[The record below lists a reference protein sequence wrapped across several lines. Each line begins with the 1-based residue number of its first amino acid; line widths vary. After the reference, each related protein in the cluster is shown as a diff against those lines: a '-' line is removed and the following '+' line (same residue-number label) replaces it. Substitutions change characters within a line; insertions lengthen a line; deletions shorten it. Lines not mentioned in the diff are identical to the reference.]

1 MKKLIITIAILALAT
16 VANAETV
23 EWTYPAANEPEID
36 GFVLFEIVD
45 GSAVE
50 LARQN
55 DPAAR
60 SWTLDLGDFIG
71 PRAFFM
77 AAYGAGQVGN
87 YGDVYVKYPE
97 QDVPAFRVIPMDA
110 VQGLIIRD

>member
-1 MKKLIITIAILALAT
+1 MKKLIIASAILAMAT

-23 EWTYPAANEPEID
+23 EWTYPESNNSEID

-50 LARQN
+50 LARQS

-60 SWTLDLGDFIG
+60 AWTLDLGDFIG
-71 PRAFFM
+71 CRAFFM
-77 AAYGAGQVGN
+77 AAHGGGMVGN
-87 YGDVYVKYPE
+87 YGDAYTKCPE
-97 QDVPAFRVIPMDA
+97 QAVPSVRYIPMDA